1 MLHPAPVVQLS
12 AVQFHLITTTALFI
26 SREGFRRGCLR
37 FGGSIGSGSSAEN
50 KDDAG
55 QAPTRGTETS
65 GKVATVA
72 KANAAAGGEGGG
84 VDNMSVLRVAWLVV
98 PLGLLVT
105 AAVCGVAV
113 RQQPA
118 TGANGGAVPYYR
130 EAVVLHGMRGNGR
143 MWAGV
148 YLRPCLRVHR
158 VAGVNG
164 ELAPAGWQY
173 S

>member
-1 MLHPAPVVQLS
+1 MLHPASVVQLS

-37 FGGSIGSGSSAEN
+37 FGGSMGSGSGAEN

-55 QAPTRGTETS
+55 PAPTRGTETT
-65 GKVATVA
+65 GKAGQDGAVT
-72 KANAAAGGEGGG
+72 KADGAAGGEGGG

-118 TGANGGAVPYYR
+118 TGADGSAVPYYR
-130 EAVVLHGMRGNGR
+130 EAVVLHGKRGDWR
-143 MWAGV
+143 MWA
-148 YLRPCLRVHR
+148 
-158 VAGVNG
+158 
-164 ELAPAGWQY
+164 
-173 S
+173 SM